1 MTVDDHS
8 GTVTVCQSR
17 RGGLE
22 TGGPHN
28 DLTEALMNPTRPHS
42 HDGPPSTWAENRTS
56 ADMSAVVD
64 PLSFWRM
71 TRVPFTAWLAALE
84 RWQLTAPGR
93 ERRLGHSQLRGPA
106 GHDPHSGTCQ
116 IEVRLARGAL
126 RRPLRMRLDID
137 RWSATSTALT
147 LIPCQ
152 RVRPGDAY
160 FRAGRALLD
169 SLTGAARALAS
180 TAAVQPRQ
188 HVPAPRPSGHSPAG
202 SEPAI
207 PGARQPEPALAS
219 RHTS

>member
-1 MTVDDHS
+1 
-8 GTVTVCQSR
+8 
-17 RGGLE
+17 
-22 TGGPHN
+22 
-28 DLTEALMNPTRPHS
+28 MNPTRPHS

-106 GHDPHSGTCQ
+106 RHDPRLGTCQ

>member
-1 MTVDDHS
+1 MNLT
-8 GTVTVCQSR
+8 R
-17 RGGLE
+17 RHTHE
-22 TGGPHN
+22 
-28 DLTEALMNPTRPHS
+28 
-42 HDGPPSTWAENRTS
+42 GPPGAWAENRTS
-56 ADMSAVVD
+56 ADMSAVAGPD
-64 PLSFWRM
+64 SFWRI
-71 TRVPFTAWLAALE
+71 TQVPFAAWLAALE
-84 RWQLTAPGR
+84 RWQLTGHGS
-93 ERRLGHSQLRGPA
+93 ELRLGTSQLRGPA

-188 HVPAPRPSGHSPAG
+188 HVPAPRPSEHSPAG
-202 SEPAI
+202 SEPAL
-207 PGARQPEPALAS
+207 PGIRQPVPAA
-219 RHTS
+219 